1 MASPILC
8 FSEWMI
14 SKWKRD
20 NSEGTCP
27 IVALRTGRDPVDIK
41 FRILATPLVER
52 LCLLLSAFSRCSLL
66 KATRTSC
73 TGKPAVTIVIVIF
86 DPYCS
91 RSNGL

>member
-1 MASPILC
+1 M
-8 FSEWMI
+8 E
-14 SKWKRD
+14 RD

-41 FRILATPLVER
+41 FRILATRLVER
-52 LCLLLSAFSRCSLL
+52 LCLLLLAVSRCSLL

-73 TGKPAVTIVIVIF
+73 TDTPADIIVIVSF